1 MMFER
6 SCKHCNHR
14 HENECRRFPPQ
25 VSVIMMPVQSVIGQG
40 PKLQP
45 NPVCTF
51 PMVEDDLW
59 CGEYAVKLSM
69 AS

>member
-1 MMFER
+1 MNMR
-6 SCKHCNHR
+6 SCKHCDHR
-14 HENECRRFPPQ
+14 VENQCRRFPPQ
-25 VSVIMMPVQSVIGQG
+25 VSVVMVPVKNALTPGAT
-40 PKLQP
+40 LQP

-59 CGEYAVKLSM
+59 CGEHAVKLSM